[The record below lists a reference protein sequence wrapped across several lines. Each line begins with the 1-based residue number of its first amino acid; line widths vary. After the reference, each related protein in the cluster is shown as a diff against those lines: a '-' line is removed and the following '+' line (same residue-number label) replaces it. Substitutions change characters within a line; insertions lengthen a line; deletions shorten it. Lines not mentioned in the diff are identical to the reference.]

1 MWKENNMEKKYWLI
15 NVPGRNGYSLMVHC
29 NAETAEDAI
38 KMANDAE
45 QFDGDDAREAVAV
58 EPFDD
63 DIIEFK
69 NANLI
74 VEL

>member
-1 MWKENNMEKKYWLI
+1 MEKKYWLI
-15 NVPGRNGYSLMVHC
+15 SVPGRKGYLLMVHC
-29 NAETAEDAI
+29 NAETEEDAI

-45 QFDGDDAREAVAV
+45 QFDGDDAKEAIAL

-63 DIIEFK
+63 DIKEFK
-69 NANLI
+69 KANLI